1 MSLIRQLWL
10 AIVVLMV
17 LAFGTS
23 LVVSTLSARH
33 YLEQQLR
40 VKNLD
45 NATSLALSLTQMPKD
60 PVTIELQIAAQF
72 DAGHYQRIRLTDPR
86 GQTIVAR
93 EFDGPAPAVPAWF
106 MALAPIQA
114 EPGTALVQD
123 GWSQF
128 GSLVVE
134 SQASYAYVALWEG
147 TVELFVWFLAGALI
161 SGLLGTVI
169 VRRITQ
175 PLDGVVA
182 QAEAIGER
190 RFITTREPTT
200 AEFRSLVRAMNR
212 LSERVRGL
220 LAEESQR
227 LEALRRQNQLDAV
240 TGLYHRNQFMNLLD
254 AALARED
261 LGAGGVLLVVRIQD
275 LGRINQALGHARTD
289 ALLASM
295 GARLRQ
301 LVEPEPDWHAGRL
314 NNTDFAV
321 LAGGLHYA
329 EEITSRLE
337 PLLHDLVN
345 ECPSEIGVQMPAG
358 ASEYQPGEARQA
370 VLARVDT
377 ALAQAEQRG
386 SLCVL
391 PSDAVDSR
399 LNRTPEQWR
408 AVLSQALAQPGV
420 SLAAYPVVD
429 RQGMLLHHEC
439 PARLSFDG
447 HTQTAGSFMPAAGR
461 SGLLPTLDLAVLKAA
476 LARIASTDEPTGI
489 NLSTD
494 ALRDP
499 AFRAEL
505 LALLPGVQR
514 GLDKLWIELPEHG
527 VLRNLAEFRALCL
540 ALKPLGCKLG
550 IEHVGHE
557 FARIGD
563 LHDLGL
569 DYLKVDASLIRGIE
583 HDAGN
588 QNFLRGLA
596 TVAHAIGMLVIAEGV
611 QADTPQALLAEL
623 GLDGFTGPG
632 VQTR

>member
-1 MSLIRQLWL
+1 MSLIRQLWM
-10 AIVVLMV
+10 AIAALML
-17 LAFGTS
+17 LAFGIS

-45 NATSLALSLTQMPKD
+45 NATSLALSLTQMDKD

-86 GQTIVAR
+86 GQVIVAR
-93 EFDGPAPAVPAWF
+93 EFQGAAPPVPGWF
-106 MALAPIQA
+106 MALVPLEA

-128 GSLVVE
+128 GTLTVE
-134 SQASYAYVALWEG
+134 SQSSYAYVALWEG
-147 TVELFVWFLAGALI
+147 TVELFAWFLGGMLL
-161 SGLLGTVI
+161 SGLLGTLI

-182 QAEAIGER
+182 QAEAIGDR
-190 RFITTREPTT
+190 RFITTREPNTV
-200 AEFRSLVRAMNR
+200 EFRQLVRAMNR
-212 LSERVRGL
+212 LSERVRSL

-227 LEALRRQNQLDAV
+227 LEALRRQNQLDPL

-261 LGAGGVLLVVRIQD
+261 LGAGGVLLVIRVQD
-275 LGRINQALGHARTD
+275 LGRVNQALGHNRTD
-289 ALLASM
+289 ALLKNL
-295 GARLRQ
+295 GARLQQ
-301 LVEPEPDWHAGRL
+301 LVEPEPDWQAGRL
-314 NNTDFAV
+314 NNTDFALV
-321 LAGGLHYA
+321 AGGVHYA
-329 EEITSRLE
+329 EELTRRVE
-337 PLLHDLVN
+337 ALLAEVVGSCQDDIALN
-345 ECPSEIGVQMPAG
+345 LPTG
-358 ASEYQPGEARQA
+358 ATLYQPNESRGG

-386 SLCVL
+386 GLC
-391 PSDAVDSR
+391 
-399 LNRTPEQWR
+399 LNQAQDKEATASRTPEQWR
-408 AVLSQALAQPGV
+408 VLLTQSLAKPGI

-429 RQGMLLHHEC
+429 REGKLMHHEC
-439 PARLSFDG
+439 PARLAFDG
-447 HTQTAGSFMPAAGR
+447 QVQTAGVFMPPAGR
-461 SGLLPTLDLAVLKAA
+461 CGLLPRIDLAVIRAA
-476 LARIASTDEPTGI
+476 LARITSAGEPTGI
-489 NLSTD
+489 NLSTES
-494 ALRDP
+494 LRDP
-499 AFRAEL
+499 GFRADL
-505 LALLPGVQR
+505 LALLPSATQ

-527 VLRNLAEFRALCL
+527 VLRHLAEFRALCL

-583 HDAGN
+583 QDAGN

-596 TVAHAIGMLVIAEGV
+596 TVAHAIGLTVIAEGV

-632 VQTR
+632 VQVK